1 MRRQARAKRWVRRED
16 YGGGGWVG
24 FNQSLPDLRCV
35 KAGARSP
42 PRLVLDNSDAGNHN
56 SCSVKL
62 SNKGRYGVR
71 AIFDIAFHSAGKATQ
86 IKDISRRQAIPPR
99 FLEQIFQDLKRAG
112 LVTSKRGPR
121 GGYALAMDPDD
132 IRIGDIVRALE
143 GPIVLASGDGNGDG
157 DETSRV
163 VTESAF
169 SELSDSIE
177 ACFDAITIQDLCDR
191 GDAHG
196 VRRAPP
202 RRYVYSI

>member
-1 MRRQARAKRWVRRED
+1 
-16 YGGGGWVG
+16 
-24 FNQSLPDLRCV
+24 
-35 KAGARSP
+35 
-42 PRLVLDNSDAGNHN
+42 
-56 SCSVKL
+56 VKL

-71 AIFDIAFHSAGKATQ
+71 AIFDIAFHSGGKATQ

-121 GGYALAMDPDD
+121 GGYALAADPED

-143 GPIVLASGDGNGDG
+143 GPLVLAAGTDGGASG
-157 DETSRV
+157 DETSRA
-163 VTESAF
+163 VTEEVF
-169 SELSDSIE
+169 TELSKNID
-177 ACFDAITIQDLCDR
+177 ACFDAVTIQDLCDR

-196 VRRAPP
+196 LRRAPP

>member
-1 MRRQARAKRWVRRED
+1 
-16 YGGGGWVG
+16 
-24 FNQSLPDLRCV
+24 
-35 KAGARSP
+35 
-42 PRLVLDNSDAGNHN
+42 
-56 SCSVKL
+56 VKL

-71 AIFDIAFHSAGKATQ
+71 AIFDIAFHSGGKATQ

-121 GGYALAMDPDD
+121 GGYALAIDPDD
-132 IRIGDIVRALE
+132 VRVGDIVRALE
-143 GPIVLASGDGNGDG
+143 GPVDLAGSDANETA
-157 DETSRV
+157 DETSRA
-163 VTESAF
+163 VTESVFA
-169 SELSDSIE
+169 ELSENIE
-177 ACFDAITIQDLCDR
+177 GCFDAVTIQDLCDR

>member
-1 MRRQARAKRWVRRED
+1 M
-16 YGGGGWVG
+16 
-24 FNQSLPDLRCV
+24 
-35 KAGARSP
+35 
-42 PRLVLDNSDAGNHN
+42 
-56 SCSVKL
+56 KL

-71 AIFDIAFHSAGKATQ
+71 AIFDIAFHSGGKATQ

-112 LVTSKRGPR
+112 LVSSKRGPR
-121 GGYALAMDPDD
+121 GGYALAMEPDD
-132 IRIGDIVRALE
+132 IRLGDIVRALE
-143 GPIVLASGDGNGDG
+143 GPIALGGATADVG

-163 VTESAF
+163 VTEDAF
-169 SELSDSIE
+169 SDLSKSIE
-177 ACFDAITIQDLCDR
+177 ACFDAVTIQDLCDR

>member
-1 MRRQARAKRWVRRED
+1 M
-16 YGGGGWVG
+16 
-24 FNQSLPDLRCV
+24 
-35 KAGARSP
+35 
-42 PRLVLDNSDAGNHN
+42 
-56 SCSVKL
+56 KL

-71 AIFDIAFHSAGKATQ
+71 AIFDIAFHSGGKATQ

-121 GGYALAMDPDD
+121 GGYALAMDSED
-132 IRIGDIVRALE
+132 IRVGDVVRALE
-143 GPIVLASGDGNGDG
+143 GPIVLAGGVAGNGNG

-163 VTESAF
+163 VTEDVF
-169 SELSDSIE
+169 SELSKSIE

>member
-1 MRRQARAKRWVRRED
+1 M
-16 YGGGGWVG
+16 
-24 FNQSLPDLRCV
+24 
-35 KAGARSP
+35 
-42 PRLVLDNSDAGNHN
+42 
-56 SCSVKL
+56 KL

-71 AIFDIAFHSAGKATQ
+71 AIFDIAFHSAGRATQ

-121 GGYALAMDPDD
+121 GGYALATEASA
-132 IRIGDIVRALE
+132 IRLGDIIRALE
-143 GPIVLASGDGNGDG
+143 GPILIANAVGDGSGG
-157 DETSRV
+157 DEMSRA
-163 VTESAF
+163 VTEEVF
-169 SELSDSIE
+169 SELSNNVE
-177 ACFDAITIQDLCDR
+177 ACFDAVTIQDLCER

>member
-1 MRRQARAKRWVRRED
+1 M
-16 YGGGGWVG
+16 
-24 FNQSLPDLRCV
+24 
-35 KAGARSP
+35 
-42 PRLVLDNSDAGNHN
+42 
-56 SCSVKL
+56 KL

-121 GGYALAMDPDD
+121 GGYALAMDPDE
-132 IRIGDIVRALE
+132 IRVGDIVRALE
-143 GPIVLASGDGNGDG
+143 GPIVLTSSDGNGDG

-163 VTESAF
+163 VTEDAF
-169 SELSDSIE
+169 SELSDNIE
-177 ACFDAITIQDLCDR
+177 ACFDALTIQDLCDR

>member
-1 MRRQARAKRWVRRED
+1 
-16 YGGGGWVG
+16 VG
-24 FNQSLPDLRCV
+24 TH
-35 KAGARSP
+35 KT
-42 PRLVLDNSDAGNHN
+42 H
-56 SCSVKL
+56 SVKL

-71 AIFDIAFHSAGKATQ
+71 AIFDIAFHSGGKATQ

-121 GGYALAMDPDD
+121 GGYALAMDPGD
-132 IRIGDIVRALE
+132 IRMGDIVRALE
-143 GPIVLASGDGNGDG
+143 GPITLGGGDANGGDG
-157 DETSRV
+157 DETSRI
-163 VTESAF
+163 VTENAF
-169 SELSDSIE
+169 SELSESIE

>member
-1 MRRQARAKRWVRRED
+1 MGTHKTH
-16 YGGGGWVG
+16 
-24 FNQSLPDLRCV
+24 
-35 KAGARSP
+35 K
-42 PRLVLDNSDAGNHN
+42 
-56 SCSVKL
+56 VKL

-71 AIFDIAFHSAGKATQ
+71 AIFDIAFHSGGKATQ
-86 IKDISRRQAIPPR
+86 IKDISKRQAIPPR

-121 GGYALAMDPDD
+121 GGYALAVDPDD
-132 IRIGDIVRALE
+132 IRMGDIVRALE
-143 GPIVLASGDGNGDG
+143 GPIALAGTDGNGDA
-157 DETSRV
+157 DETSRL
-163 VTESAF
+163 VTDAAF
-169 SELSDSIE
+169 SELSESIE

>member
-1 MRRQARAKRWVRRED
+1 M
-16 YGGGGWVG
+16 
-24 FNQSLPDLRCV
+24 
-35 KAGARSP
+35 
-42 PRLVLDNSDAGNHN
+42 
-56 SCSVKL
+56 KL

-71 AIFDIAFHSAGKATQ
+71 AIFDIAFHSGGKATQ

-121 GGYALAMDPDD
+121 GGYALVADPED
-132 IRIGDIVRALE
+132 IRVGDIVRALE
-143 GPIVLASGDGNGDG
+143 GPLVLAGGSDAPASGG
-157 DETSRV
+157 DETSRA
-163 VTESAF
+163 VTDEVFA
-169 SELSDSIE
+169 ELSTRIE
-177 ACFDAITIQDLCDR
+177 ACFDGITIQDLCDR

>member
-1 MRRQARAKRWVRRED
+1 M
-16 YGGGGWVG
+16 
-24 FNQSLPDLRCV
+24 
-35 KAGARSP
+35 
-42 PRLVLDNSDAGNHN
+42 
-56 SCSVKL
+56 KL

-71 AIFDIAFHSAGKATQ
+71 AIFDIAFHSGGKATQ

-121 GGYALAMDPDD
+121 GGYALAMDSED
-132 IRIGDIVRALE
+132 IRVGDIVRALE
-143 GPIVLASGDGNGDG
+143 GPIVLAGGVEGSGTG

-163 VTESAF
+163 VTEDVF
-169 SELSDSIE
+169 SELSKSIE
-177 ACFDAITIQDLCDR
+177 ACFDAVTIQDLCDR

>member
-1 MRRQARAKRWVRRED
+1 M
-16 YGGGGWVG
+16 
-24 FNQSLPDLRCV
+24 
-35 KAGARSP
+35 
-42 PRLVLDNSDAGNHN
+42 
-56 SCSVKL
+56 KL

-71 AIFDIAFHSAGKATQ
+71 AIFDIAFHSGGKATQ

-121 GGYALAMDPDD
+121 GGYALAMDAED
-132 IRIGDIVRALE
+132 IRVGDIVRALE
-143 GPIVLASGDGNGDG
+143 GPIVLAGGAEDNGNG

-163 VTESAF
+163 VTESVF
-169 SELSDSIE
+169 SELSESIE

>member
-1 MRRQARAKRWVRRED
+1 MGTHKPNR
-16 YGGGGWVG
+16 
-24 FNQSLPDLRCV
+24 
-35 KAGARSP
+35 
-42 PRLVLDNSDAGNHN
+42 
-56 SCSVKL
+56 VKL

-71 AIFDIAFHSAGKATQ
+71 AIFDIAFHSGGKATQ

-143 GPIVLASGDGNGDG
+143 GPIMLAGNDGSSEA

-163 VTESAF
+163 VTETVF
-169 SELSDSIE
+169 SELSDNIE
-177 ACFDAITIQDLCDR
+177 ACFDAVTIQDLCDR

>member
-1 MRRQARAKRWVRRED
+1 M
-16 YGGGGWVG
+16 
-24 FNQSLPDLRCV
+24 
-35 KAGARSP
+35 
-42 PRLVLDNSDAGNHN
+42 
-56 SCSVKL
+56 KL

-71 AIFDIAFHSAGKATQ
+71 AIFDIAFHSGGKATQ

-121 GGYALAMDPDD
+121 GGYALAMGPDD
-132 IRIGDIVRALE
+132 IRLGDIVRALE
-143 GPIVLASGDGNGDG
+143 GPVLLAGNDRSSDV

-163 VTESAF
+163 VTETVFA
-169 SELSDSIE
+169 ELSDSIE
-177 ACFDAITIQDLCDR
+177 ACFDAVTIQDLCDR